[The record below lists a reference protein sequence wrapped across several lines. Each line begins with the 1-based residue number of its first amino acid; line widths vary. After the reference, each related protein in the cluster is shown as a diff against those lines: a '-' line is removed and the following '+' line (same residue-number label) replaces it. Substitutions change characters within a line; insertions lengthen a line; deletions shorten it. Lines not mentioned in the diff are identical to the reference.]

1 MLQNWWINFNVSEV
15 TFLSSVH
22 TQETWLRGTGFI
34 TKGLFALKRKR
45 HGLTQKQNKNLKGMP
60 NNLSTGEVLDY
71 FGRIHM
77 HMVGYLGLGRQGVS
91 KDLCLL
97 LSGKALNR

>member
-1 MLQNWWINFNVSEV
+1 MLQNCWINFNVSEV

-60 NNLSTGEVLDY
+60 NIH
-71 FGRIHM
+71 RIN
-77 HMVGYLGLGRQGVS
+77 VII
-91 KDLCLL
+91 
-97 LSGKALNR
+97 